1 MLFSIIQKNCGIDFS
16 ENVEVRS
23 SFRTMQQ
30 PTSTPLGLQ
39 DSEHGAALAKIQGSL
54 QASQIPRA
62 SPAPCRNPPQVDSE
76 SSEEKK
82 TNVKN
87 KRPEFS
93 KFQHVCESSAVI

>member
-1 MLFSIIQKNCGIDFS
+1 VIDFS
-16 ENVEVRS
+16 ENVEVCS
-23 SFRTMQQ
+23 MRTMQQQ

-39 DSEHGAALAKIQGSL
+39 DSEHGEALAKIQGSL